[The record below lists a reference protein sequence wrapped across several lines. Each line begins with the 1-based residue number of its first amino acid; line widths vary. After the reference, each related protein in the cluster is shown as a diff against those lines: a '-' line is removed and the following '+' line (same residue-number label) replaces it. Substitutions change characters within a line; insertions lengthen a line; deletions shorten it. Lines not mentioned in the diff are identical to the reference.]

1 MHIEQFPPD
10 VQEFIYDLCAKAL
23 ERAAKLI
30 PIVSEEVEVGS

>member
-1 MHIEQFPPD
+1 MHIDQFPPD

-30 PIVSEEVEVGS
+30 PIVSEEVEAGS

>member
-1 MHIEQFPPD
+1 MHIDQFPPD

-30 PIVSEEVEVGS
+30 PIVSEEVEEDS